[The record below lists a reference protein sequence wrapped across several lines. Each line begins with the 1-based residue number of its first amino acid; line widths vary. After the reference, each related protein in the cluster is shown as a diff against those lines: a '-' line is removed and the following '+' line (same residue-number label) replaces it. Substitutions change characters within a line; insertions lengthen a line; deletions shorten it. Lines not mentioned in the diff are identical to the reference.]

1 MTDYFDWSERAIKG
15 LRDGW
20 AAGLSTKAIGTKLGC
35 TKNAVVGKKN
45 RLKLP
50 ARPDPIRRNGPVKTA
65 KPTRARAGVATL
77 GPLTIAHAGFVQP
90 VKFVQFDVP
99 EPKYPMRPIEH
110 EAPIVDAVP
119 IIRERDEKITDTA
132 PLPIFKPRISRNEC
146 QYPTT
151 YGNRHRM
158 ECAAPAINGPY
169 CVEHK
174 AICWVPTRAQ
184 MEQIG
189 A

>member
-1 MTDYFDWSERAIKG
+1 MTDYFDWTDKAIAN
-15 LRDGW
+15 LRTHW
-20 AAGLSTKAIGTKLGC
+20 AAGLSTKAIGIKLSC

-50 ARPDPIRRNGPVKTA
+50 SRPDPILRNGPVKPA
-65 KPTRARAGVATL
+65 KPVRARAGVATL
-77 GPLTIAHAGFVQP
+77 GPLTIAHAGVVQP
-90 VKFVQFDVP
+90 AKFVRFDDP
-99 EPKYPMRPIEH
+99 DPKYPTRPIEH
-110 EAPIVDAVP
+110 EAPIVDALP
-119 IIRERDEKITDTA
+119 IIRERDEKIADTV

-151 YGNRHRM
+151 IAGRHRM
-158 ECAAPAINGPY
+158 LCDAPAINGPY

-184 MEQIG
+184 T
-189 A
+189 AALT